1 MSSKKSNQPN
11 RGKAKPPIQDGW
23 IELAPGEKVMMDER
37 LGKEWHQ
44 HGEKIKELRGRV
56 LAACIQI
63 ELMLDSLLRHLFFP
77 EHFLKID
84 QTKTDL
90 KVSDLSSL
98 FLYEVIKDLSFNE
111 KCRIFKKLSM
121 QHNLLEGKDCKMLLV
136 NLDKVRKVR
145 NLFAHSAISFIPVGN
160 LPNQILRPEGYS
172 EGKRIVLD
180 QEYIADCEKLFSQ
193 VIQSLEVLNRDIAK
207 TKQNEKIIGQQKN

>member
-1 MSSKKSNQPN
+1 MSSKKTNQPN
-11 RGKAKPPIQDGW
+11 RGRAKPPIQDGW

-84 QTKTDL
+84 QVKTGL

-98 FLYEVIKDLSFNE
+98 FLYEVIKDLRFND
-111 KCRIFKKLSM
+111 KYRILKKLST
-121 QHNLLEGKDCKMLLV
+121 QHKLLESRDYKTLLIDL
-136 NLDKVRKVR
+136 NEVRKVR
-145 NLFAHSAISFIPVGN
+145 NLFAHSAISFVPVDDP
-160 LPNQILRPEGYS
+160 PNQILRPEGYS
-172 EGKRIVLD
+172 EGKRIILD
-180 QEYIADCEKLFSQ
+180 QEYILHCEKLFSQ
-193 VIQSLEVLNRDIAK
+193 TIQQMDALQK
-207 TKQNEKIIGQQKN
+207 TITRTEQ

>member
-11 RGKAKPPIQDGW
+11 SGKVKPPIQDGW

-77 EHFLKID
+77 EHFLRID
-84 QTKTDL
+84 QVKTGL

-98 FLYEVIKDLSFNE
+98 FLYEVIKDLRFSD
-111 KCRIFKKLSM
+111 KYRILKKLST
-121 QHNLLEGKDCKMLLV
+121 QHKLLENRDYKTLLID
-136 NLDKVRKVR
+136 LDEVRKVR
-145 NLFAHSAISFIPVGN
+145 NLFAHSAISFVPVGDP
-160 LPNQILRPEGYS
+160 PNQILRPEGYS
-172 EGKRIVLD
+172 EGKRIILD
-180 QEYIADCEKLFSQ
+180 QEYILHCEKLFSQ
-193 VIQSLEVLNRDIAK
+193 TIQQMDALQK
-207 TKQNEKIIGQQKN
+207 TITRTEQ